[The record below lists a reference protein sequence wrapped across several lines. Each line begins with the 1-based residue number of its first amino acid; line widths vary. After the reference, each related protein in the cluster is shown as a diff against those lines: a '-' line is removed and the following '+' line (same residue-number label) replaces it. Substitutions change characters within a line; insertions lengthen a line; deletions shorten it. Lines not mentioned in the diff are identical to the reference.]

1 MSELRTLQFEEIF
14 SYLAEEMDT
23 LILFHRN
30 PDADATGSAFALRR
44 IMELMGSRAW
54 CVCESEVP
62 ARLRFLMNGE
72 QDSTLPESI
81 PADFEVRRIIT
92 VDTASPAQMGALWEI
107 YGGQIDL
114 MIDHHGKGE
123 PYADH
128 YVDPN
133 AAATGEI
140 IFDLIKGLEGSEQL
154 LQDEEICTALYAA
167 ISADTG
173 SFRYSNVT
181 PHTHL
186 RVAELV
192 ASGIDCAAIN
202 HLLYET
208 KTVEQLRAQAAGI
221 SNLHLFADGRVAVIT
236 FPYALKMALALEDVH
251 LENLVDVARSIGGV
265 KVAIAI
271 RQPGAAGVFRV
282 SMRSS
287 CAYDVAELCA
297 TFEGGG
303 HAKAAGC
310 TLTAADMDEA
320 MNKIVNSIR
329 EDDLI

>member
-1 MSELRTLQFEEIF
+1 MSEKVTFEQVISFLKLE
-14 SYLAEEMDT
+14 ADT

-30 PDADATGSAFALRR
+30 PDADAVGSAYALKK
-44 IMELMGSRAW
+44 ILEALGSRAF
-54 CVCESEVP
+54 CVCSGELP
-62 ARLRFLMNGE
+62 DRLRFLMRDE
-72 QDSTLPESI
+72 QESVLPEAI
-81 PADFEVRRIIT
+81 PSDFSHTRIIS
-92 VDTASPAQMGALWEI
+92 VDSASPSQLDRL
-107 YGGQIDL
+107 YGMYEGRIHL

-128 YVDPN
+128 YVDPH

-140 IFDLIKGLEGSEQL
+140 VFDLIKGLEGSEQL

-192 ASGIDCAAIN
+192 ASGIDCAEIN

-221 SNLHLFADGRVAVIT
+221 SNLHLFADGRVAIIT
-236 FPYALKMALALEDVH
+236 FPYALKMALALEDEH
-251 LENLVDVARSIGGV
+251 LDNLVDVARSIRGV
-265 KVAIAI
+265 KLAIAI
-271 RQPGAAGVFRV
+271 RQPGAAGIFRV

-287 CAYDVAELCA
+287 CAYDVSELCA

-320 MNKIVNSIR
+320 MNKIVHSIR
-329 EDDLI
+329 EDDLL